1 LLGITGRPD
10 KATMR
15 GTRGHN
21 EHLVLAT
28 IHSAGRIS
36 RADVA
41 RVTDLTRTTVSTVVD
56 ALIAAGL
63 CEEVGRGRST
73 GGKAPT
79 LVEVPAQA
87 RLLLGLDVGDRLFS
101 AALVDLHGRIIDRV
115 DVPSEGQDGQAA
127 LDVAMVMIDQ
137 LLAGVRGRVLGVGIG
152 TPGLVDSSSG
162 TIVQASERRW
172 RQVPLGPMVSERFGL
187 PVYVVNDSQA
197 AGLAVYALAP
207 NLGWNVVTIKV
218 GHGIGAGLVLN
229 GALLQ
234 GDPYGAGEIGH
245 TVVDPHGERCRCGRY
260 GCLETVASLRTVLAR
275 LSTCLGHEVS
285 LDEAVARFVSGDPPT
300 CSVVV
305 EAGRRLGTALA
316 GLVGMLHVR
325 RIVLAGTMT
334 AFGQPWLDAVVASAS
349 RNAFGPLVDDTTFEL
364 SDIDNVVVLG
374 SAALLLMRELGLD
387 LRPVGE
393 SGRHAP
399 VMQRLDVFV
408 TPDRNNRFASS
419 RADPH
424 RWAAADL

>member
-1 LLGITGRPD
+1 MLGITGRPD

-15 GTRGHN
+15 GTREHN

-28 IHSAGRIS
+28 IHRAGRIS

-63 CEEVGRGRST
+63 CQEVGRGRST

-79 LVEVPAQA
+79 LIEVPAQA
-87 RLLLGLDVGDRLFS
+87 RLLLGLDVGDRAFT

-127 LDVAMVMIDQ
+127 LDLAMVMIDQ

-152 TPGLVDSSSG
+152 TPGLVNSSSG
-162 TIVQASERRW
+162 TIVQAAERRW
-172 RQVPLGPMVSERFGL
+172 QQVPLGPMVSERFGL

-197 AGLAVYALAP
+197 AGVAVYALAP
-207 NLGWNVVTIKV
+207 DLGRNVVTIKV

-245 TVVDPHGERCRCGRY
+245 TVVDPNGERCRCGRY
-260 GCLETVASLRTVLAR
+260 GCLETVASLRTVLAQ

-285 LDEAVARFVSGDPPT
+285 LDEAVARFVSGDPAT

-334 AFGQPWLDAVVASAS
+334 AFGQSWLDAVVASAS

-393 SGRHAP
+393 SGRLAP
-399 VMQRLDVFV
+399 VMPPLNVPV
-408 TPDRNNRFASS
+408 TPDRNNVFESS